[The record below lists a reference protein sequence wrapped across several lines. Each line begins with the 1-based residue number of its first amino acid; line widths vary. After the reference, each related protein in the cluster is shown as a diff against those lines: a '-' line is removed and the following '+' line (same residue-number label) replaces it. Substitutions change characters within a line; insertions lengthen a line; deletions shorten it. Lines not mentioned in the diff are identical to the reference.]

1 MHGSDFTFMGLWH
14 ALPWIRVFRMNVDTK
29 IPCVFSQWSPYN
41 QSGRWYRMCKTN
53 RDHKNTYLSK
63 LVLQAVVVSQINFAC
78 FWNWNSNKQRS
89 GKDVSNYFLIWS
101 PLKSPRSFSCKLQYA
116 LINSLGFFYLSIWC
130 FKKCSQKWGL
140 AETTCGDGWT
150 LQLTEWGEMGA
161 CARASEG
168 ETVTHPTVR
177 WGISCN
183 YKSHC
188 FGLVSAAT
196 CTLAFSLSELL
207 WRFVLY
213 VITIQRGSA
222 R

>member
-116 LINSLGFFYLSIWC
+116 LINSLGASYLFDALRSAP
-130 FKKCSQKWGL
+130 KNEALQK
-140 AETTCGDGWT
+140 
-150 LQLTEWGEMGA
+150 QLVVMDELY
-161 CARASEG
+161 S
-168 ETVTHPTVR
+168 
-177 WGISCN
+177 
-183 YKSHC
+183 
-188 FGLVSAAT
+188 
-196 CTLAFSLSELL
+196 SLSEGRWGPVPMQVRGKLL
-207 WRFVLY
+207 HIPLLDRE
-213 VITIQRGSA
+213 SA
-222 R
+222 VTTNLIALVWFLLQPAH